1 MCVDEMRMGIMA
13 QNCATPG
20 FATLSFML
28 STSVAGHVD
37 WDFSGVLAEAIAK
50 SADDTWV
57 KSYIH
62 GISQEIYQAHVPN
75 SLVGKSF
82 FKATRYFY
90 RCHGI
95 IIFCV
100 GSFSQS
106 RSPFNHMGHH
116 PSIDS
121 DNGYY
126 QILLAPRNY
135 VLQKYDMLFAISTD
149 VQSVL
154 DAMVYAERVSMKSA
168 KIDKRSVWKK
178 PVPHNTVRDN
188 DPSTTNTPPPSPRS
202 PNRLNLLGMFSANYS
217 STNTATAS
225 VSHIE
230 EGAPIQVESP
240 RRMIARSPGSS
251 SRRRH
256 DTRNYI
262 SDSDSSYFSPGR
274 NIDTVVH
281 NSAFPNVNR
290 AEKGGAST
298 TTDAAAAE
306 TAFVRSRI
314 EKIYT
319 RRGDLVPQDT
329 SNHIV
334 ICDASDVFPRNME
347 ILVQALKNA
356 FNNDDL
362 PVVILSLGDPDL
374 QTKMSLNEIPHVYH
388 VRGTPLA
395 QSDLRRARIETA
407 QKAIVLGNCNTRT
420 YSDGTSESS
429 TDSAAI
435 LANMNIQS
443 VCGGQFFVTTELLD
457 IENIRYL
464 DHTQLLGE
472 PLLKR
477 TFMGGHIFM
486 PAMLDTAL
494 CQCYFSSHIL
504 DVLRH
509 LTFSHLHG
517 TLETEAIRPFKPGK
531 LSLLYVPERFIGK
544 RYDTLVLTL
553 MKQHAAVPLGLYRF
567 VTHDAQTFSTVLCN
581 PLPATPLL
589 HSDAVYV
596 LGPRISGWS
605 HFSEGLRA
613 LTIAPQPSTG
623 PDSASIRSS
632 RDTKEGGGQS
642 SASGQSRHTVYSHN
656 TEPESCAQPSPIV
669 KTDGTTSSALLFS
682 NDAANDADVS
692 DVDPHDNFSNAD
704 TNPEL
709 K

>member
-50 SADDTWV
+50 SADDSWV

-75 SLVGKSF
+75 SLIGKSF
-82 FKATRYFY
+82 FKAARYFY

-106 RSPFNHMGHH
+106 RSPFSHMAHH

-121 DNGYY
+121 DSGYY
-126 QILLAPRNY
+126 QVLLAPRNY

-154 DAMVYAERVSMKSA
+154 DAMVYAERVSIKSA
-168 KIDKRSVWKK
+168 KIEKQISWKK
-178 PVPHNTVRDN
+178 AAIPQASVAE
-188 DPSTTNTPPPSPRS
+188 DPSATNTPPPSPRS
-202 PNRLNLLGMFSANYS
+202 PNRLNLLGMFSAAYS
-217 STNTATAS
+217 STDTAAGS
-225 VSHIE
+225 VDRLE
-230 EGAPIQVESP
+230 EGAPIQIESP
-240 RRMIARSPGSS
+240 RRMVARSPGAN
-251 SRRRH
+251 SRRRPNA
-256 DTRNYI
+256 RNYI

-274 NIDTVVH
+274 NIDAVVH
-281 NSAFPNVNR
+281 SSAFPNT
-290 AEKGGAST
+290 GGAEREGTSGT
-298 TTDAAAAE
+298 AAAAE
-306 TAFVRSRI
+306 AALAKSRI
-314 EKIYT
+314 ERIAA
-319 RRGDLVPQDT
+319 RRGDLVPQDI

-334 ICDASDVFPRNME
+334 ICDASDAFPRNME
-347 ILVQALKNA
+347 ILVRALKNA
-356 FNNDDL
+356 FGSDEL
-362 PVVILSLGDPDL
+362 PVVILTLGDPDA
-374 QTKMSLNEIPHVYH
+374 QTRATLGDFSHVYH

-395 QSDLRRARIETA
+395 QSDLRRTRIEGA

-420 YSDGTSESS
+420 YADGTSEAS

-443 VCGGQFFVTTELLD
+443 VCGGQFFVTTEILD

-509 LTFSHLHG
+509 LTFSHLRG
-517 TLETEAIRPFKPGK
+517 TQETDAIRPFKPGK
-531 LSLLYVPERFIGK
+531 LSLLYVPERFVGR

-567 VTHDAQTFSTVLCN
+567 VTHDAQTFATVLCN

-589 HSDAVYV
+589 PSDAVYV
-596 LGPRISGWS
+596 LGPQISGWR

-613 LTIAPQPSTG
+613 LAIAPQPSTALQ
-623 PDSASIRSS
+623 SASIRSS
-632 RDTKEGGGQS
+632 RETKDGAQS

-656 TEPESCAQPSPIV
+656 TEPDSCAQQSPAI
-669 KTDGTTSSALLFS
+669 KGNESSSALVFT
-682 NDAANDADVS
+682 NDAADDADVS
-692 DVDPHDNFSNAD
+692 DLDARDNVSNAD
-704 TNPEL
+704 TNADART
-709 K
+709 